1 MKERAAE
8 LLRLR
13 SPDAS
18 DRNHPLYR
26 QNPEAWLESQV
37 RGNIREIDASLLPS
51 PVYGQVPAFAAA
63 DRGVLDLLAVDHRGR
78 LAVIEL
84 KASEDVHLPLQAL
97 DYWMRVQWHV
107 ERREFQANGYFP
119 GRELL
124 REPPRLLLVSPAL
137 DIHSSNERV
146 LRYLSPQIPVER
158 IGLGLEWRKELK
170 VMYRSVAPYR
180 TSAWHPNMP
189 IQVFQHVKDA
199 IRNLD
204 PEDIRK
210 HTDRPLRLLLY
221 ADSERHTAHMED
233 YLLRG
238 SFARQTSPGSPP
250 DLSWIGRHRP
260 RVKGDLEIY
269 FDPSE
274 SLDRANPKYSD
285 SIPEPGATVR
295 QMLQRRPDLA
305 VPLALH
311 VLPFREEVSRR
322 MVKKVAKENALFAL
336 ATAVPDIIPF
346 ISLPWAMGEFASDTA
361 FLTANQIRMAFLL
374 AAANDR
380 DIGYHEQRGEIASI
394 ILGAF
399 GWRALA
405 RELVGKIPWG
415 GGLGAKSRHR
425 LRGHSR
431 GRGCRSNATI
441 AWAKPTRAPNAGWPM
456 RTHWSAAST
465 SWPG

>member
-1 MKERAAE
+1 
-8 LLRLR
+8 
-13 SPDAS
+13 
-18 DRNHPLYR
+18 
-26 QNPEAWLESQV
+26 
-37 RGNIREIDASLLPS
+37 
-51 PVYGQVPAFAAA
+51 
-63 DRGVLDLLAVDHRGR
+63 
-78 LAVIEL
+78 
-84 KASEDVHLPLQAL
+84 
-97 DYWMRVQWHV
+97 
-107 ERREFQANGYFP
+107 
-119 GRELL
+119 
-124 REPPRLLLVSPAL
+124 
-137 DIHSSNERV
+137 
-146 LRYLSPQIPVER
+146 
-158 IGLGLEWRKELK
+158 
-170 VMYRSVAPYR
+170 
-180 TSAWHPNMP
+180 MP

-221 ADSERHTAHMED
+221 ADSEQQYRDMED
-233 YLLRG
+233 YLLPRDLSSAKRAQVRRLIYRG
-238 SFARQTSPGSPP
+238 SESPG
-250 DLSWIGRHRP
+250 P

-269 FDPSE
+269 FDPSHD
-274 SLDRANPKYSD
+274 LDSGEADVFGFDPRT
-285 SIPEPGATVR
+285 PGATIHQV
-295 QMLQRRPDLA
+295 LQRRPDLA
-305 VPLALH
+305 VPLALN

-415 GGLGAKSRHR
+415 GGLVPKAAIAYAGTRVVGMSLERYYR
-425 LRGHSR
+425 LGK
-431 GRGCRSNATI
+431 AY
-441 AWAKPTRAPNAGWPM
+441 TRAERRLAYADALERGKHIVAGVIEGFQQG
-456 RTHWSAAST
+456 RRRASR
-465 SWPG
+465 